1 MRPKFMFCAI
11 VWMLVF
17 ASMAFAAP
25 SGPPNGDGGNGT
37 GGQHNGNGTNGPS
50 GPMNYAN
57 VTISLIADYD
67 AHYCA
72 LDVNYISSQLEIN
85 KRINITGG
93 EPNASISEDGKQ
105 FIMMLNKSL
114 SEGGGSFTCE
124 LFTNGSGAGNQDG
137 GGSQGSGQQTGQQE
151 HPPIDPNG
159 TAKCNG
165 AGQEGKP
172 APDQLISGISHLLE
186 KGSPDAK
193 PDPNISSMLAPLCPF
208 GLPYANVTVNL
219 IIDNNTRSCFLDI
232 SLSSMAQSFDK
243 RLNITSTVPSPEA
256 GRRQAIL
263 VLNSSLAA
271 AGGSF
276 RCVLFSNGS
285 AECRGKEGNTVP
297 FPALAMR
304 DAGIGKGL
312 DNPSLPGP
320 NDTNGLSILCPY
332 ATGNITQN
340 GTHDGDGVHTGD
352 NTTLDNNTEGNATG
366 LGNMTGNLT
375 VNYTGGG
382 GSGNGGQ
389 GTNNVTI
396 THGNVTGHGG
406 AQTNGSNAT
415 NATAFSN
422 ISTVNT
428 SVNTASDFAAGLMMF
443 ATSHAAATAVVLIAV
458 IAALGYIVLK
468 RGKVSSTK

>member
-1 MRPKFMFCAI
+1 MQSNLVVCCAI
-11 VWMLVF
+11 AWMLVF
-17 ASMAFAAP
+17 ASMAFAEP
-25 SGPPNGDGGNGT
+25 SGPPGGDDQNGT
-37 GGQHNGNGTNGPS
+37 GGQHNGGDQNGTGPN

-72 LDVNYISSQLEIN
+72 LDVNYVSSQLEID
-85 KRINITGG
+85 KLINITGG
-93 EPNASISEDGKQ
+93 EPNASISDESKQ
-105 FIMMLNKSL
+105 FVMMLNKSL
-114 SEGGGSFTCE
+114 SEGGGSFTCQ

-137 GGSQGSGQQTGQQE
+137 GGSQGSGQQE

-165 AGQEGKP
+165 AEQDGKP

-186 KGSPDAK
+186 KGSPGSK

-219 IIDNNTRSCFLDI
+219 ILDNDTRSCFLGINYI
-232 SLSSMAQSFDK
+232 SRTESFDK

-285 AECRGKEGNTVP
+285 AECRGKEGNAVP
-297 FPALAMR
+297 FPALALR

-312 DNPSLPGP
+312 NDPSLPGP

-332 ATGNITQN
+332 GANATVHENE
-340 GTHDGDGVHTGD
+340 THDDDGDGIHPD
-352 NTTLDNNTEGNATG
+352 NETNNTVLSNI
-366 LGNMTGNLT
+366 TGNLT
-375 VNYTGGG
+375 VNYTE
-382 GSGNGGQ
+382 GSGSGAGSP
-389 GTNNVTI
+389 GMNNVTI
-396 THGNVTGHGG
+396 THGNVTGQVG
-406 AQTNGSNAT
+406 AKTNVT
-415 NATAFSN
+415 NATAAQANATSN
-422 ISTVNT
+422 TG
-428 SVNTASDFAAGLMMF
+428 AAGRASAVMIF
-443 ATSHAAATAVVLIAV
+443 VAAIVIVAVVALLLY
-458 IAALGYIVLK
+458 AAK
-468 RGKVSSTK
+468 RGRPSPSARK